1 MGWTRPFPYY
11 ASQGNITSPTLEV
24 GDLGVRHTQASIL
37 LFLLS
42 RVAESISLKAQAT
55 HPASICLIA
64 VKAWP
69 LWLFF
74 SGPESRKGQGV
85 VAPPLGGAGDFR
97 GQEGKG
103 VELQLGALG
112 TVITQC

>member
-1 MGWTRPFPYY
+1 MGTKTAKRTGTHTR
-11 ASQGNITSPTLEV
+11 T
-24 GDLGVRHTQASIL
+24 HTHC
-37 LFLLS
+37 
-42 RVAESISLKAQAT
+42 LKAQAT

-69 LWLFF
+69 LWLVF